1 MYCLIP
7 EKTLRLVYKT
17 FYDAIGDNYYESIK
31 PCGLLEKLLFTNEP
45 TENPEKM
52 LNYLQDTSAFI
63 KQVTDALYESNHDD
77 HIFPGNIKNSSSAS
91 AVLFLL
97 GLMDE
102 EKPSPAEP
110 CLILNKRSLKVK
122 QAGDLC
128 CPGGSIS
135 TGLDSFLAKFLY
147 LPGSALSNWPYWHKW
162 RKEQHRQARRL
173 ALLFATSLREGFEEM
188 HLNPF
193 GVKFLGPLPPQK
205 LVMFQRVIYPMA
217 CWVLKQKRFSP
228 NWEVEEVL
236 YIPIRNLLMHSNYA
250 CYRLTIQ
257 SRHETKENS
266 IIKDFPCFLHKHNDR
281 VEKLW
286 GATFRITM
294 VFLEIVFGFKSPD
307 IESLPVV
314 HGALDENYLTGNG

>member
-1 MYCLIP
+1 
-7 EKTLRLVYKT
+7 
-17 FYDAIGDNYYESIK
+17 
-31 PCGLLEKLLFTNEP
+31 
-45 TENPEKM
+45 M
-52 LNYLQDTSAFI
+52 LNYLDDTSTFI
-63 KQVTDALYESNHDD
+63 KQIIDALHGNNHDER
-77 HIFPGNIKNSSSAS
+77 IFSGDIKNSSSAS

-102 EKPSPAEP
+102 GNRVPLEP

-135 TGLDSFLAKFLY
+135 SRLDSFLAKLLY
-147 LPGSALSNWPYWHKW
+147 LPGSSLSNWPYWHKW

-188 HLNPF
+188 RLNPF
-193 GVKFLGPLPPQK
+193 RVKFLGPLPPQQ
-205 LVMFQRVIYPMA
+205 LVMFQRVIYPMV
-217 CWVLKQKRFSP
+217 CWISGQKRFSP
-228 NWEVEEVL
+228 NWEVEKVV
-236 YIPIRNLLMHSNYA
+236 YIPLKNLLMRSNYA
-250 CYRLTIQ
+250 RYRLNIKTP
-257 SRHETKENS
+257 HKNEKNP
-266 IIKDFPCFLHKHNDR
+266 IIKDFPCFLHEHNNS

-294 VFLEIVFGFKSPD
+294 VFLEIVFGFKPPD

-314 HGALDENYLTGNG
+314 HGTLDENYLTGNG